1 MDGLSV
7 GYEDMT
13 IQQLRDEAAAM
24 LAEVERREAEDT
36 ARAAVVEAVH
46 AYADFRGITVLQA
59 WRALVPEGVDVPDD
73 PEPEPIPDAPE
84 YKQPTGA
91 HDAYQA
97 GDRVTFQGR
106 VYEAV
111 INAVVWSPLAYPQA
125 WKEVR

>member
-1 MDGLSV
+1 MTDFD
-7 GYEDMT
+7 DMT
-13 IQQLRDEAAAM
+13 TEELRAASEAM
-24 LAEVERREAEDT
+24 LAEVARRDAEAE
-36 ARAAVVEAVH
+36 ARAAVVDAVEG
-46 AYADFRGITVLQA
+46 YAALRGVSVLAA
-59 WRALVPEGVDVPDD
+59 WRALVPEGVQVPDE

-111 INAVVWSPLAYPQA
+111 INAIVWSPLAYPQA

>member
-1 MDGLSV
+1 MTDFD
-7 GYEDMT
+7 DMT
-13 IQQLRDEAAAM
+13 TEELRAASEAM
-24 LAEVERREAEDT
+24 LTEVARREAEAE
-36 ARAAVVEAVH
+36 ARAVVVAAVEG
-46 AYADFRGITVLQA
+46 YAALRGVSVLAA
-59 WRALVPEGVDVPDD
+59 WRALVPEGVQVPVEPD
-73 PEPEPIPDAPE
+73 PAPVPDAPA
-84 YKQPTGA
+84 YVQPTGA

>member
-1 MDGLSV
+1 MIDLDAMSV
-7 GYEDMT
+7 DD
-13 IQQLRDEAAAM
+13 LRS
-24 LAEVERREAEDT
+24 LAERVRAQLESRVALAE
-36 ARAAVVEAVH
+36 ARAAVVAAVEG
-46 AYADFRGITVLQA
+46 YAELRGVTVLAA
-59 WRALVPEGVDVPDD
+59 WRALAPEGVQVPDD
-73 PEPEPIPDAPE
+73 PDPAPIPDAPA
-84 YKQPTGA
+84 YVQPTGA

>member
-1 MDGLSV
+1 MTDFD
-7 GYEDMT
+7 DMT
-13 IQQLRDEAAAM
+13 TEELRAASEAM
-24 LAEVERREAEDT
+24 LAEVARRDAEAE
-36 ARAAVVEAVH
+36 ARAAVVDAVEG
-46 AYADFRGITVLQA
+46 YAALRGVSVLAA
-59 WRALVPEGVDVPDD
+59 WRALVPEGVQVPDE